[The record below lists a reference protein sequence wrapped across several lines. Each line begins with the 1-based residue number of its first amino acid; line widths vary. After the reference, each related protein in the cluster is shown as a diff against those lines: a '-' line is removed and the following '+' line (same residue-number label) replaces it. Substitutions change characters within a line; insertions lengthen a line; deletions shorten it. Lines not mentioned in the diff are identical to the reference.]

1 MSKELPAISVIGL
14 GKLGSPMVACFG
26 SKGFTV
32 VGVDFDEAKVEAI
45 NELRAPVFETGLEE
59 RLRQGAGRISAT
71 TDVAAAVAGTDV
83 TMIIVPTPS
92 DEDGTFSLRYAL
104 PACEAVGRALRDL
117 DRYHLVAITSTVMPG
132 ATGGPLQEALEQAS
146 GKRAGVDFG
155 LCYSPEFIALGSV
168 IRDFLNPDF
177 LLVGESDE
185 RAGDVLEEIYANVCD
200 RDAPVARMSFVSAEL
215 AKISVNTYVTTKIA
229 FANMLARVCER
240 LPGASVDDVTDAL
253 GLDTR
258 IGPKYLRGAV
268 SYGGPCFPRDN
279 VAFAALARSIEAPAM
294 IAEATD
300 TSNRD
305 DVERVAAAVS
315 ERLPQGGTVA
325 VLGLSYK
332 PRTDVVEESAGVYL
346 AQELA
351 RNGVDVVVYDPAG
364 MPNARRILGESV
376 RWASST
382 ADAVAQADALVLMT
396 PWPEFLEIDAAQLER
411 EGAPRTIVDCWRILP
426 AERFAGVAEYVA
438 LGIGPVSGVTS
449 AALG

>member
-1 MSKELPAISVIGL
+1 
-14 GKLGSPMVACFG
+14 
-26 SKGFTV
+26 V
-32 VGVDFDEAKVEAI
+32 VGVDVDEAKVEAI

-332 PRTDVVEESAGVYL
+332 PRTDVVDESAGVYL

>member
-1 MSKELPAISVIGL
+1 
-14 GKLGSPMVACFG
+14 
-26 SKGFTV
+26 
-32 VGVDFDEAKVEAI
+32 
-45 NELRAPVFETGLEE
+45 
-59 RLRQGAGRISAT
+59 
-71 TDVAAAVAGTDV
+71 
-83 TMIIVPTPS
+83 
-92 DEDGTFSLRYAL
+92 
-104 PACEAVGRALRDL
+104 
-117 DRYHLVAITSTVMPG
+117 MPG